1 MNKKINLLAI
11 IAFFSLVFVGCDKA
25 DELPKYEPGIAS
37 NLTASTNT
45 ISATAADSSKTAVT
59 LNWTS
64 PQYSVDTNSY
74 KFIIQIDSTG
84 KNFKNP
90 VEKTVTGAKS
100 LTFTAAE
107 LNSVLATLGLK
118 QNQMSS
124 IDVRLISSYSNNNE
138 QFKSN
143 TVTLKVTPYNV
154 PVTVTMSPSSALI
167 LTIANAGNT
176 ALTFNFSPTK
186 YGSYPVTY
194 MLQIDKATGDFT
206 TPQVYNFNSNLS
218 GTISVSDLNTAALNL
233 GFAAN
238 AAANLK
244 YRIAATIATNPANK
258 VYSNVLTN
266 TVTTYEPFLY
276 LWVPGDYQSW
286 TPATAP
292 QLGAGLPN
300 LNDFEGYINVGNGGT
315 YEFKINDAPD
325 WNHTS
330 YGGSANTLST
340 SGSNLMWPAGAGT
353 YRVQANTST
362 LAWSATKV
370 TWGIIGSA
378 TPGGWNSDTQMTY
391 DAANKV
397 WKIVGVTLTGGNE
410 LKFRANNDWGINLGG
425 SLNNLSYGGD
435 NILISTTG
443 VYTITLNL
451 NSPRKYKATIQ

>member
-1 MNKKINLLAI
+1 MNKKLNLLGFIAL
-11 IAFFSLVFVGCDKA
+11 IAFVFVGCDKA
-25 DELPKYEPGIAS
+25 NELPKYEPGIAS

-45 ISATAADSSKTAVT
+45 ISSVAADSSKTAVT

-84 KNFKNP
+84 KNFKSP
-90 VEKTVTGAKS
+90 VEKTVTGAKNLS
-100 LTFTAAE
+100 FTSSD
-107 LNSVLATLGLK
+107 LNSVLATLGLQ
-118 QNQMSS
+118 QNQLSS

-143 TVTLKVTPYNV
+143 TITLKVTPYNV
-154 PVTVTMSPSSALI
+154 PVALTMSPSSALT
-167 LTIANAGNT
+167 LTIANAANT
-176 ALTFNFSPTK
+176 ALTFNYSPTQ
-186 YGSYPVTY
+186 YGNYPVTY
-194 MLQIDKATGDFT
+194 ALQIDKATGDFS
-206 TPQVYNFNSNLS
+206 TPQIYNFNSGLS

-233 GFAAN
+233 GFAPN

-244 YRIAATIATNPANK
+244 YRIVATIATNPTNK
-258 VYSNVLTN
+258 VYSNLLTN

-292 QLGAGLPN
+292 QLGAALPN
-300 LNDFEGYINVGNGGT
+300 LNDFEGYVNVGNGGS
-315 YEFKINDAPD
+315 YEFKINNAPD

-330 YGGSANTLST
+330 YGGTATKLST
-340 SGSNLMWPAGAGT
+340 SGNNLMWPTGGGT

-370 TWGIIGSA
+370 TWSIIGSA
-378 TPGGWNSDTQMTY
+378 TPGGWGSDTPLTY

-397 WKIVGVTLTGGNE
+397 WKIVGVRLTGGDE
-410 LKFRANNDWGINLGG
+410 LKFRANNDWGTNFGG
-425 SLNNLSYGGD
+425 DLNNLSYGGS
-435 NILISTTG
+435 NIKIPTTG
-443 VYTITLNL
+443 AYTIILNL